1 VRSLEKVDLAVQVT
15 AEWAPGKYSSMF
27 SDAKA
32 STHPVLELST
42 DMLKHLAHSDACKKR
57 MHDLYL
63 ESTLD
68 RLLRTEEG
76 IVREHVLKVL
86 WVLRDHEQAVESARA
101 IASHVDKLH
110 SISTNYSLTPNSSS
124 KLARRL
130 QAELSESK
138 LNADLQASWT
148 WMKDSIFV
156 DTSAGHDTKAQH
168 QQVEE
173 LRAKHEDEMAELRLK
188 FMQLQVL
195 ACMFQPLALRRS
207 LTLDD
212 YTEY

>member
-1 VRSLEKVDLAVQVT
+1 MRAHSLEKVDLAVQVT

-42 DMLKHLAHSDACKKR
+42 DILKHLAHSDACKKR

-76 IVREHVLKVL
+76 MVREHVLKVL

-110 SISTNYSLTPNSSS
+110 SISANYSLTPNSSS

-130 QAELSESK
+130 QAEQE
-138 LNADLQASWT
+138 QAECG
-148 WMKDSIFV
+148 
-156 DTSAGHDTKAQH
+156 SAGVVDVDAGQH
-168 QQVEE
+168 LCRYV
-173 LRAKHEDEMAELRLK
+173 RGAR
-188 FMQLQVL
+188 LQVGT
-195 ACMFQPLALRRS
+195 AVKAHAAPGTCCMSQPLVLRRQ
-207 LTLDD
+207 LTLDN
-212 YTEY
+212 YSEH